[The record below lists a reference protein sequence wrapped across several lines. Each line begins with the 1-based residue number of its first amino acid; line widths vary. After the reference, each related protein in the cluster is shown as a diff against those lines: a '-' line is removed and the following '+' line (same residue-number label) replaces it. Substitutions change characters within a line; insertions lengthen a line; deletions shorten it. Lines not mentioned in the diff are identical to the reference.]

1 MTFKDI
7 KKFWIKAIKRTW
19 HNISRLEFS
28 QIGRD
33 IKHWWHFRHDAWR
46 DVLVYDEE
54 SGRFRINRTTQSMA
68 DMEPSDLP
76 IEGAK
81 YRAFATDLK
90 APANNEKRTEEI
102 DGEILEYINTT
113 PASDYL
119 YFVNNDINESN
130 VGMFK
135 ALGLDP
141 KIILVL
147 VGLAVIGVIYF
158 MFIK

>member
-7 KKFWIKAIKRTW
+7 KQFWKKAIKRTW

-46 DVLVYDEE
+46 DVLEYDAEA
-54 SGRFRINRTTQSMA
+54 GRFRINRTTQSMA

-81 YRAFATDLK
+81 YRTFATDLK
-90 APANNEKRTEEI
+90 APPNDEKRTEEI
-102 DGEILEYINTT
+102 DGELLEYINTS

-119 YFVNNDINESN
+119 YYVSNDINDSN
-130 VGMFK
+130 IGMFK
-135 ALGLDP
+135 PGAIDP
-141 KIILVL
+141 KIILIVL
-147 VGLAVIGVIYF
+147 GLAVVGVVYF
-158 MFIK
+158 MFFK